1 MTTLQITVTEAGAI
15 PKWTR
20 LHDVAAEYQH
30 EDRLVKRRLKAG
42 DDIEARD
49 EDERTPLHWAALQC
63 NGIVV
68 RLLLAAGA
76 NGQAKDKYGD
86 TPSDLYEKF
95 IVEVGDGDMIEDRDK
110 DVRQLLKDAQTP
122 D

>member
-1 MTTLQITVTEAGAI
+1 M
-15 PKWTR
+15 
-20 LHDVAAEYQH
+20 
-30 EDRLVKRRLKAG
+30 KRYLKAG

-86 TPSDLYEKF
+86 TPSDLHEKF
-95 IVEVGDGDMIEDRDK
+95 FIEVGGMTEDRDK